1 MKITKKQI
9 KKLIHESIKNEIVN
23 EAKAWKPEDLLQRLR
38 DRNPKSVK
46 IKAGVFDPGIYIRLN
61 MHNYDS
67 PEGGDTKTMIQ
78 WSSNPKLGW
87 RGTDVDEFVFKGT
100 VTGKTQRYP
109 IDDDHKE
116 LIRGLRTLEA
126 KQSKEQEAEAMAWA
140 EKSLEKSSK
149 KKKASTTAAASAA
162 DVKPDSDQK
171 DDGGDAKATK
181 SADGPTLWAAAHE
194 KATDRS
200 IRYSRVKGFPIQVKN
215 TGPEVKKIQKALGF
229 TGRDVDGDFGPKTL
243 DELWSQKKAVEVS
256 KEMYSDMTGANEGI
270 KITESMLRK
279 IIREELQVSMNEGT
293 SVESLKKLHSYVVQQ
308 GMKISLAN
316 ILSVANEIGDE
327 LIDKIIK
334 GDMEG
339 AAKMFMSRY
348 KYQ

>member
-23 EAKAWKPEDLLQRLR
+23 EAKAWKPEDLFQRLK
-38 DRNPKSVK
+38 DRSPKSVK

-61 MHNYDS
+61 KHNYDS
-67 PEGGDTKTMIQ
+67 PEGGNTKTQIQ
-78 WSSNPKLGW
+78 WSSQPKLGW
-87 RGTDVDEFVFKGT
+87 RGTDVDEFIFKGS

-126 KQSKEQEAEAMAWA
+126 NHHKEQEAEAIAYA
-140 EKSLEKSSK
+140 NRELEKSSEE
-149 KKKASTTAAASAA
+149 KKAPTTTAASAA

-171 DDGGDAKATK
+171 DNGSDAKATK
-181 SADGPTLWAAAHE
+181 SAEAAHD

-243 DELWSQKKAVEVS
+243 DALWLQKQAVEVS

-316 ILSVANEIGDE
+316 MLSVANEIGDE